1 MAVGILLVSHNQIGT
16 ELINT
21 ARQMLSCS
29 PLPTKVISIC
39 THDQTEAIT
48 RQLKEELMG
57 LDQGNGVLILTD
69 MFGSTPSNIAC
80 SVSDRDDIRVISGL
94 NLPMLIRVLNYPNL
108 NLNELEIKA
117 LSGGQ
122 EGIARCHKTGLSND
136 Y

>member
-1 MAVGILLVSHNQIGT
+1 MAVGLLLVSHNQIGA

-29 PLPTKVISIC
+29 PLPTKVISIR
-39 THDQTEAIT
+39 TSDHPEAIT
-48 RQLKEELMG
+48 LKLNQELIG
-57 LDQGNGVLILTD
+57 LDQGNGILILTD

-108 NLNELEIKA
+108 DLDALEIKA

-122 EGIARCHKTGLSND
+122 EGVARCHKSGVCND
-136 Y
+136 

>member
-1 MAVGILLVSHNQIGT
+1 MTVGILLISHNQIGT

-29 PLPTKVISIC
+29 PLLTKVISIG
-39 THDQTEAIT
+39 TSDKPEVIT
-48 RQLKEELMG
+48 MQLNEELIG

-80 SVSDRDDIRVISGL
+80 TVSQRSNIRVISGL

-108 NLNELEIKA
+108 NLDELEIKA

-122 EGIARCHKTGLSND
+122 EGIARCHKTGVCNG
-136 Y
+136 